1 MVNHVTIFSR
11 VAGMTVNKALAPEN
25 RDYNHDRAQMLIN
38 NMNMINETLIQ
49 MGIKLIRK
57 SRKYQ
62 HINQEELTDNFK
74 EIIHFS
80 ILSYVKRAH

>member
-11 VAGMTVNKALAPEN
+11 VAGIAVNKALAPEN
-25 RDYNHDRAQMLIN
+25 RNFNHDRAQMLIN

-57 SRKYQ
+57 SRKHQ
-62 HINQEELTDNFK
+62 HINQEELTGTFK
-74 EIIHFS
+74 EIIHLS